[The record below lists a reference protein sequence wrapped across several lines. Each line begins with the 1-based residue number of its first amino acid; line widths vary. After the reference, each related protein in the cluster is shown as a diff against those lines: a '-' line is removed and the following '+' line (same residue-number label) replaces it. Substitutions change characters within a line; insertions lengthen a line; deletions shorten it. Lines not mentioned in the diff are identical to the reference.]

1 MTTVSSLE
9 LTTRIE
15 VEASFDGGTAADT
28 LSATA
33 TADNYNRRPIPAAP
47 AAPAAHAAPVFRAL
61 AYRPELDGL
70 RAFAVVPVIF
80 YHFKVPVLFTSGFA
94 GVDVFFVLSGFLIT
108 SILLADLARGTFSYR
123 RFFGRRV
130 RRLFPALAL
139 VLLVV
144 LTAGWF
150 TVFAGTAYRKVG
162 HQATATLVGGAN
174 FFFSGDQDYFAD
186 DLGNPLLHCWSL
198 AVEEQFYVL
207 WPLLLWALWRCSR
220 CSSHLFC
227 FRARRAGRS
236 GTRRSGTGGRTES
249 RPESPGCI
257 GAALTAV
264 TAASLT
270 VAISTTALHSGAVS
284 NFAFYLL
291 PARAWEMAAGGL
303 LALDQGWSPFDSA
316 PAASSATSSATS
328 STTSSAVTS
337 SDHPSNDHST
347 DHAEEDHGTPK
358 PTPYTKRMK
367 HRVAAEVASWA
378 GLAMVLVSCCVFDP
392 KNTPWPSYPTL
403 LPVCGTALLIA
414 SQRPRRTSCGAFLAS
429 KPIVFV
435 GKASYSIYL
444 WHCKCLQL

>member
-1 MTTVSSLE
+1 M
-9 LTTRIE
+9 
-15 VEASFDGGTAADT
+15 
-28 LSATA
+28 
-33 TADNYNRRPIPAAP
+33 
-47 AAPAAHAAPVFRAL
+47 
-61 AYRPELDGL
+61 
-70 RAFAVVPVIF
+70 
-80 YHFKVPVLFTSGFA
+80 PVLFRSGYA
-94 GVDVFFVLSGFLIT
+94 GVDVFFLLSGFLIT

-162 HQATATLVGGAN
+162 LQATATLAGGAN
-174 FFFSGDQDYFAD
+174 FFFSGDQDYFSD

-220 CSSHLFC
+220 GCC
-227 FRARRAGRS
+227 FRASRAG
-236 GTRRSGTGGRTES
+236 GSGTGGSGTGGSGTGGSGTGGSGTEGS
-249 RPESPGCI
+249 GGSGGSGGIGGIGRGMAESPGCI

-264 TAASLT
+264 TVASFA
-270 VAISTTALHSGAVS
+270 VAIATTALHKGAVS

-316 PAASSATSSATS
+316 PATPSATSSATPS
-328 STTSSAVTS
+328 ATPSAVTS
-337 SDHPSNDHST
+337 SNHSSNDHST
-347 DHAEEDHGTPK
+347 DRAEEDHGTPK
-358 PTPYTKRMK
+358 PLPYTRRVK

-392 KNTPWPSYPTL
+392 KHTPWPSYPTL

-414 SQRPRRTSCGAFLAS
+414 SQRPRRTSCGTFLAS

-444 WHCKCLQL
+444 WHCTWAVFTALLVIEVEFSYTCG